1 MCCSTPRRS
10 KKSSRRP
17 TPARAMAERKRV
29 EIFQST
35 IQQKFRSVISE
46 QTRKSRSNV
55 LSEFSEIKAAILTIL
70 LMRRSLL
77 LCVQQN
83 YTTDNWIFIKSGQS
97 SLQRKKRCC
106 FSTVVRLYFDLPI
119 SGISKTQQLDSI
131 RFLPQRRCILHYHWS
146 DRRESLLQ
154 INFAMQISWIIN
166 VTCHAVFEKKRTF
179 ALGTGQPV
187 LGLSVDCQ
195 QDSLCWTIVFGTVFI
210 TFVRD
215 IITTHVVISFSF
227 SFCFFCPKHMPAPVP
242 N

>member
-10 KKSSRRP
+10 KKSSGRP

-154 INFAMQISWIIN
+154 INFAMQIAWIIN
-166 VTCHAVFEKKRTF
+166 VTCHAVFEKK
-179 ALGTGQPV
+179 
-187 LGLSVDCQ
+187 GL
-195 QDSLCWTIVFGTVFI
+195 
-210 TFVRD
+210 
-215 IITTHVVISFSF
+215 
-227 SFCFFCPKHMPAPVP
+227 
-242 N
+242 

>member
-10 KKSSRRP
+10 KKSSGRP

-77 LCVQQN
+77 LCVKLYN
-83 YTTDNWIFIKSGQS
+83 
-97 SLQRKKRCC
+97 RKLDLHQVRAEFVTAEKRCC

-119 SGISKTQQLDSI
+119 SGISKIQQLDSI

-166 VTCHAVFEKKRTF
+166 VTCHAVFEKK
-179 ALGTGQPV
+179 
-187 LGLSVDCQ
+187 GL
-195 QDSLCWTIVFGTVFI
+195 
-210 TFVRD
+210 
-215 IITTHVVISFSF
+215 
-227 SFCFFCPKHMPAPVP
+227 
-242 N
+242 

>member
-10 KKSSRRP
+10 KKSSGRP
-17 TPARAMAERKRV
+17 TPARAERKRI

-97 SLQRKKRCC
+97 SLQRKKRCS

-131 RFLPQRRCILHYHWS
+131 RFLPQRRCILHYH
-146 DRRESLLQ
+146 
-154 INFAMQISWIIN
+154 
-166 VTCHAVFEKKRTF
+166 
-179 ALGTGQPV
+179 
-187 LGLSVDCQ
+187 
-195 QDSLCWTIVFGTVFI
+195 
-210 TFVRD
+210 
-215 IITTHVVISFSF
+215 
-227 SFCFFCPKHMPAPVP
+227 
-242 N
+242 